1 MHALMQHQRLRAE
14 ILDEFLQPFEMRIER
29 ERDLEG
35 GARLIEVA
43 VAQADLAEAGHGR
56 EMARLELEGAGDV
69 GQTSGSRFSMKAS
82 VARLF
87 HASGQSG

>member
-69 GQTSGSRFSMKAS
+69 GRLPDRDSR
-82 VARLF
+82 
-87 HASGQSG
+87 